1 MAHPIY
7 RFGEILRGLRKG
19 AGLTV
24 LGAAEATEYGNY
36 ERWESGAT
44 RVGAQHLAAITEAFA
59 VDDVPMFLYAWL
71 VDRFSPAP
79 KQGAVDLAHVNLTK
93 TYRLLPRTTVDLGE
107 RKDWVVEP
115 ARHADVAL
123 LYLVARYR
131 RNQRVMLPPVS
142 RKPLPARAA
151 DEDVLA
157 SAYGDVIDDV
167 IRLAARTLLRAGRTE
182 DVDARAA
189 VSKIAPMLSKPE
201 AFEALAEEVGGPL
214 ADELRR
220 FARMSRRVRDGL
232 SEVVAQ
238 AGDTATTDAV
248 AELSMRLAAGDVDAV
263 APTFA
268 AAIDRGPLPDVDAA
282 VVVDMRAMRE
292 RLEAAIDAKVRR
304 EVIERSA
311 KLDLD
316 DLFDALD
323 VVTTA
328 SRAG

>member
-7 RFGEILRGLRKG
+7 RFGEVLRELRKG

-36 ERWESGAT
+36 ERWESGVT
-44 RVGAQHLAAITEAFA
+44 RVGAQHLGAIAEAFA
-59 VDDVPMFLYAWL
+59 VDDVPMFVYAWL
-71 VDRFSPAP
+71 VDRFSPRP
-79 KQGAVDLAHVNLTK
+79 KQGGVDLAQVNFDK
-93 TYRLLPRTTVDLGE
+93 TYRQFPRTTVDLGE
-107 RKDWVVEP
+107 RKDWVLEP
-115 ARHADVAL
+115 PRHADLAL
-123 LYLVARYR
+123 LYVVARYR
-131 RNQRVMLPPVS
+131 RNQRVVLPPVA
-142 RKPLPARAA
+142 RKPLPTRAA

-157 SAYGDVIDDV
+157 SAYGDVVEDV
-167 IRLAARTLLRAGRTE
+167 VRLAARILLRAGRTD

-189 VSKIAPMLSKPE
+189 VANVAPLLSKPE
-201 AFEALAEEVGGPL
+201 AFDALADEIGGPL

-220 FARMSRRVRDGL
+220 FAVLSRRVRNGL
-232 SEVVAQ
+232 SRVVTQ
-238 AGDTATTDAV
+238 AGDTTTSGAV
-248 AELSMRLAAGDVDAV
+248 DGLAVRLAAGDADAV

-268 AAIDRGPLPDVDAA
+268 AAIERGPLPDVDTS

-292 RLEAAIDAKVRR
+292 RLESEIDAKVRS

-311 KLDLD
+311 ALDLD
-316 DLFDALD
+316 DLFDALE

>member
-7 RFGEILRGLRKG
+7 RFGEVLRELRKG

-44 RVGAQHLAAITEAFA
+44 RVGAHHLGVIAAAFA
-59 VDDVPMFLYAWL
+59 VDDVSMFLYAWL
-71 VDRFSPAP
+71 VDRFLPAP
-79 KQGAVDLAHVNLTK
+79 KQGAVDLAQVNFAK
-93 TYRLLPRTTVDLGE
+93 TYRQLPRTTVDLGE

-115 ARHADVAL
+115 PRHADLAL

-131 RNQRVMLPPVS
+131 RDQRVVLPPVA
-142 RKPLPARAA
+142 RMPLPARRA
-151 DEDVLA
+151 DEDVLS

-167 IRLAARTLLRAGRTE
+167 VRLAARILLRAGRSE

-189 VSKIAPMLSKPE
+189 VANVAPLLSKPE
-201 AFEALAEEVGGPL
+201 AFEALADEVGGSL

-220 FARMSRRVRDGL
+220 FAGLSRRVREGL
-232 SEVVAQ
+232 SDVVAQ
-238 AGDTATTDAV
+238 AGDGATSTTV
-248 AELSMRLAAGDVDAV
+248 EELTVRLAADDVDAV

-268 AAIDRGPLPDVDAA
+268 TAIERGPLPAVDTA
-282 VVVDMRAMRE
+282 VVLEVQAMRE
-292 RLEAAIDAKVRR
+292 RLESEMDAKVRG

-311 KLDLD
+311 TLDLD

-323 VVTTA
+323 VVAAA

>member
-7 RFGEILRGLRKG
+7 RFGEILRELRKG

-24 LGAAEATEYGNY
+24 LGAPEATEYGNY

-44 RVGAQHLAAITEAFA
+44 RVGAQHLDAIAAAFA

-71 VDRFSPAP
+71 VDRFSPGP
-79 KQGAVDLAHVNLTK
+79 KQGAVDLAQVNFAK
-93 TYRLLPRTTVDLGE
+93 TYRQLPRTTVDLGE

-115 ARHADVAL
+115 PRHADLAL

-131 RNQRVMLPPVS
+131 RNQRVLLPPVN
-142 RKPLPARAA
+142 RTPLPGRAVG
-151 DEDVLA
+151 DGVLT
-157 SAYGDVIDDV
+157 SAYGDVLDDV
-167 IRLAARTLLRAGRTE
+167 VRLAARILLRAGRNE

-189 VSKIAPMLSKPE
+189 VSNIAPMLSRPE
-201 AFEALAEEVGGPL
+201 AFEALAEEVGGAL

-220 FARMSRRVRDGL
+220 FARLSRRVRDGL
-232 SEVVAQ
+232 SEIVAQ

-248 AELSMRLAAGDVDAV
+248 AERPGGLAAGEVDAV

-268 AAIDRGPLPDVDAA
+268 AAIERGPLPDVDTA
-282 VVVDMRAMRE
+282 VVVDMQAMRE
-292 RLEAAIDAKVRR
+292 RLESEIDAKVRR
-304 EVIERSA
+304 EVIERTAS
-311 KLDLD
+311 LDLD
-316 DLFDALD
+316 DLFDALE

-328 SRAG
+328 SRAR

>member
-19 AGLTV
+19 AGLTI
-24 LGAAEATEYGNY
+24 LGAAEATAYGNY

-44 RVGAQHLAAITEAFA
+44 RVGAQHLGAIAGAFA
-59 VDDVPMFLYAWL
+59 IDDVPMFLYAWL
-71 VDRFSPAP
+71 VDRFSPTP
-79 KQGAVDLAHVNLTK
+79 KQGAVDLAQVNFAK
-93 TYRLLPRTTVDLGE
+93 TYWQLPRTTADLGA

-115 ARHADVAL
+115 PRHADLAL

-131 RNQRVMLPPVS
+131 RNQRVVLPPVA
-142 RKPLPARAA
+142 RTPLPARQAH
-151 DEDVLA
+151 EDVLN
-157 SAYGDVIDDV
+157 SAYGDVVEDV
-167 IRLAARTLLRAGRTE
+167 VRLAARTLLRAGRSD

-189 VSKIAPMLSKPE
+189 VSNIAPMLSRPE

-220 FARMSRRVRDGL
+220 FARLSRRVRDGL

-248 AELSMRLAAGDVDAV
+248 DKLSVRLAVGDVDAV
-263 APTFA
+263 VPTFT
-268 AAIDRGPLPDVDAA
+268 AAIEHGPLPAVDAA
-282 VVVDMRAMRE
+282 VVLDMQAMRARF
-292 RLEAAIDAKVRR
+292 EAAIDAKVRR
-304 EVIERSA
+304 EVIERTAS
-311 KLDLD
+311 LDLD
-316 DLFDALD
+316 DLFDALE

>member
-7 RFGEILRGLRKG
+7 RFGEILRELRKG

-44 RVGAQHLAAITEAFA
+44 QVGVQHLGTIAEAFD

-79 KQGAVDLAHVNLTK
+79 RQGTIDLAHVNFAK
-93 TYRLLPRTTVDLGE
+93 TYRQLPSTAVDLGE

-115 ARHADVAL
+115 PRHAELAL

-131 RNQRVMLPPVS
+131 RNQRVALPPVA
-142 RKPLPARAA
+142 RKPLPVRAS
-151 DEDVLA
+151 DVEVLS
-157 SAYGDVIDDV
+157 SAYGDVIHDV
-167 IRLAARTLLRAGRTE
+167 VRLAARILLRAGRRD

-189 VSKIAPMLSKPE
+189 VANIAPMLSKPA
-201 AFEALAEEVGGPL
+201 AFEALADEVGGPL

-220 FARMSRRVRDGL
+220 FAALSLRVRHGL

-238 AGDTATTDAV
+238 AGDTANADTV
-248 AELSMRLAAGDVDAV
+248 GELSVQLATGDVDGV
-263 APTFA
+263 APIFA
-268 AAIDRGPLPDVDAA
+268 AALERGPLSDVDAA
-282 VVVDMRAMRE
+282 VVVDMQAMRK
-292 RLEAAIDAKVRR
+292 RLEAGIDAKVRR

-311 KLDLD
+311 MLDLD

-323 VVTTA
+323 VVTAA
-328 SRAG
+328 SRTG